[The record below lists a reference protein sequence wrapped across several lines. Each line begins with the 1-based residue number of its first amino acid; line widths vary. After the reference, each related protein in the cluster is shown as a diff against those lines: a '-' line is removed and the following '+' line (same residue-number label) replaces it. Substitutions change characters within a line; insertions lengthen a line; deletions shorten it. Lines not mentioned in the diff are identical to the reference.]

1 MFGSKKNII
10 YYFKAGVSVYYEK
23 DKNNTWVNK

>member
-10 YYFKAGVSVYYEK
+10 YYFKAGVLYYEE